1 MQTDWTLSVSQ
12 LNEYARR
19 LLAGDP
25 LLRSLRVRGEITGFK
40 RHYSGHLY
48 FAIKDEAARV
58 QCVMFRQNALSLD
71 FEPSDGQMVV
81 IEGSASLYAA
91 TGAYQIYCQS
101 IRREGAGALYL
112 KFEALKKKL
121 SDEGLF
127 DASLKKPLPLLPRRV
142 GIVTSPTGAAIRDMI
157 RILHRRNPAVDILI
171 APCQVQGEGAA
182 EDIARSLAAL
192 NRRGGVDVI
201 LCGRGGGSIEDLW
214 AFNEEAVARA
224 IAKSKIPVISCVG
237 HETDF
242 TIADFV
248 ADARAATPSMAAEM
262 AAPVRQELLEALSRQ
277 KHRMSRALSGRL
289 AIQRERLRRLEL
301 AFRWPEAILIR
312 PRREALKGFEARMA
326 VVLERRTGA
335 AGNRLQVLSRALSG
349 LNPEGVLSRG
359 YALVESSGKIL
370 TSVQGVEPGQE
381 VAITLSGGAL
391 DAVVSRV
398 RRGEMCHGT

>member
-1 MQTDWTLSVSQ
+1 MQADWTLSVSQ

-25 LLRSLRVRGEITGFK
+25 LLRSLRVRGEVTGFK

-48 FAIKDEAARV
+48 FTIKDEAARV

-71 FEPSDGQMVV
+71 FELSDGQMVV

-91 TGAYQIYCQS
+91 TGAYQIYCQA

-157 RILHRRNPAVDILI
+157 RILRRRNPAVDILI

-182 EDIARSLAAL
+182 EDIARALGAL
-192 NRRGGVDVI
+192 NRRGSVDVI

-224 IAKSKIPVISCVG
+224 IARSKIPVISCVG

-262 AAPVRQELLEALSRQ
+262 ASPVRQELLEALSRQ
-277 KHRMSRALSGRL
+277 KLRMDRALGGRL
-289 AIQRERLRRLEL
+289 TLQRERLKRLEL

-312 PRREALKGFEARMA
+312 PRREALKGLEARMA

-359 YALVESSGKIL
+359 YALVESNGKIL
-370 TSVQGVEPGQE
+370 TSVQGVEPGRE

-398 RRGEMCHGT
+398 RRGETNHGT